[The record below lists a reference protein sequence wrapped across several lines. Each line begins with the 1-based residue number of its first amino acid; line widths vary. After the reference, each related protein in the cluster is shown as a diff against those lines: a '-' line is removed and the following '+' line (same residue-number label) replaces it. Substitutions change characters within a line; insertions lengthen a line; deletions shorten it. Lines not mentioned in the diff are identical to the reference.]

1 MIKKSN
7 FSFIKFI
14 AALICI
20 SISSQYAYA
29 QWRTQTITLLPG
41 WNGVYL
47 HVDPSHQNIGDL
59 EGLDPNITDIW
70 LWKPK
75 LKSDQFIQDPDIP
88 TDGKSRWVRWNKD
101 LGPSSSL
108 QRLVGNAAYL
118 VKYGVKAEDG
128 TWAPDVNAK
137 WNIKGVPVPPNYS
150 WTSTG
155 LNFFGLADDPD
166 KGASFEKF
174 FPASILNGES
184 PAEFYTYRGG
194 ELSDEAEDKNPA
206 EVFAKRNTPVQRGEA
221 FWMRVGDSFNS
232 YFGSFDLV
240 LQETKGAHFG
250 ETKEQYRILIR
261 NRVEE
266 ALSVTMAL
274 RSTEE
279 APSGQPEIKNGIKVL
294 VKGEPNLTDLS
305 YGYKKL
311 EEGPSVWTLSP
322 AKAGAVGAGSSQ
334 EIIIGIDRHNMD
346 GKPGDLFG
354 GILEFTDSLGLIKYE
369 VPISAIIPANSGLWV
384 GSVQVG
390 FVRHDITFFRKKNEK
405 EVETDE
411 DGKAISE
418 GINDTYGA
426 VGENYPLRFIF
437 HRHNSDNPTTTLY
450 QRLFYGLRK
459 GAELST
465 DFIITNDE
473 RALDKKSL
481 KTARRVASAHLPWSK
496 ANAGWECSGEFDLG
510 KETTVKVNLPY
521 NDRISNPFIHAYHP
535 DHDNLDA
542 KFKSELN
549 QGYESWGINREMTFR
564 IDEPKDDFN
573 SLVSVGRQFSGEFH
587 EKVELTGVGVEKKAY
602 HAKGIFELN
611 RVNESNEVVEYD
623 DSDPEPAGEVPE
635 QADEEQVD
643 VQDGDPETPDTG
655 GDGNEKPDDDEG
667 DGDGGD

>member
-7 FSFIKFI
+7 FLFIKFI
-14 AALICI
+14 ATLICI
-20 SISSQYAYA
+20 SISSQYAYG
-29 QWRTQTITLLPG
+29 QWKTQSITLLPG

-47 HVDPSHQNIGDL
+47 HVDPSHQNIADL
-59 EGLDPNITDIW
+59 DGLDPNITDIW

-75 LKSDQFIQDPDIP
+75 LNSDQFIQNPDIP
-88 TDGKSRWVRWNKD
+88 TDTKSRWVRWNKD
-101 LGPSSSL
+101 LGPSSAL

-118 VKYGVKAEDG
+118 VKYGLKAEDG
-128 TWAPDVNAK
+128 TWAPAVNAK
-137 WNIKGVPVPPNYS
+137 WDIKGIPVPPNYS

-155 LNFFGLADDPD
+155 FNFFGLAGDPD

-174 FPASILNGES
+174 FPARILNGES

-194 ELSDEAEDKNPA
+194 ELSDDEEGKNPA
-206 EVFAKRNTPVQRGEA
+206 EVVAKRNTPVKRGEA

-274 RSTEE
+274 KNTEE

-294 VKGEPNLTDLS
+294 VKGEPSLTDLT
-305 YGYKKL
+305 YGYKRL

-322 AKAGAVGAGSSQ
+322 AKSGTVGAGSSQ

-346 GKPGDLFG
+346 GEPGDLFG

-369 VPISAIIPANSGLWV
+369 IPISAVIPANSGLWV
-384 GSVQVG
+384 GSVRVG
-390 FVRHDITFFRKKNEK
+390 FVRHDITFFKKKNEK

-411 DGKAISE
+411 EGKAISE

-437 HRHNSDNPTTTLY
+437 HRHNSDNPKTMLY
-450 QRLFYGLRK
+450 QRLFFGLRK
-459 GAELST
+459 GAELAT

-473 RALDKKSL
+473 RALDKKSMSS
-481 KTARRVASAHLPWSK
+481 ARRVASAHLPWSK
-496 ANAGWECSGEFDLG
+496 ANTGWECSGEFDLG

-521 NDRISNPFIHAYHP
+521 NDRVSNPFIHAYHP

-542 KFKSELN
+542 KFKGELN

-564 IDEPKDDFN
+564 LDEPKDDFN
-573 SLVSVGRQFSGEFH
+573 GLVSVGRKLTGEFH

-611 RVNESNEVVEYD
+611 RINESNEVVAYD
-623 DSDPEPAGEVPE
+623 GSDPEPVGEVPD
-635 QADEEQVD
+635 QPDEEQVD
-643 VQDGDPETPDTG
+643 VQDDDPTRPDTG
-655 GDGNEKPDDDEG
+655 GDGNEKPDDGE
-667 DGDGGD
+667 GDGGD